1 MIKASNFFLNASCVG
16 CTPWSALIGA
26 RTQQIDHI
34 LSARLK
40 ERFECVDLAARF
52 YAELAKLTP
61 TQRWLLVTR
70 ASVPPR
76 AATSSRRRFRT
87 TNRERAEG
95 SAILSMN
102 GLGPGRLPTYAV
114 TRRCRPSF
122 FTLPNQNRA
131 RFRRGN
137 GVLLRGT
144 AQRRV
149 RTSPVDGTA
158 P

>member
-1 MIKASNFFLNASCVG
+1 VG

-102 GLGPGRLPTYAV
+102 GLG
-114 TRRCRPSF
+114 CRPAGSPPMRSLVDVDHHSSLSQ
-122 FTLPNQNRA
+122 TKIALGLGA
-131 RFRRGN
+131 GT
-137 GVLLRGT
+137 VSSYEELRND
-144 AQRRV
+144 A
-149 RTSPVDGTA
+149 
-158 P
+158 